1 MEAHDLCASDN
12 MRLSL
17 NNLPRAA
24 LIKAPMEVKHPCR
37 SSKSALQHSSLT
49 R

>member
-1 MEAHDLCASDN
+1 MKAPDLSASDN

-37 SSKSALQHSSLT
+37 SSISAMLQPSLT